1 MTART
6 TLPVFVIVGLLL
18 VAGCTGGSGPVQP
31 SGGEPASTPAVTPP
45 AGASDTSAP
54 NSTPR
59 GPQQGTEWEVTVT
72 RVVDGD
78 TVEARFPNGEVDTL
92 RLLGVDTPE
101 TSYGDVTPDE
111 YGFQDS
117 PDARDHL
124 LAWGQR
130 ASEFARSELR
140 GETVRV
146 AVDPRADRRGSF
158 GRLLV
163 YVSVDGA
170 NFNERLLSQGYARL
184 YESSFSRRSEFAR
197 VEAEARASGVGLW
210 GFDGEAATATPST
223 DRDDELPPRPPDGDY
238 DCSDFETQDQAQRVL
253 DEDPSDPHRLDG
265 DDDGVACESLP

>member
-1 MTART
+1 MTVRT
-6 TLPVFVIVGLLL
+6 TLSVFVMVALLL
-18 VAGCTGGSGPVQP
+18 VAGCTGGSGSGGP
-31 SGGEPASTPAVTPP
+31 SGAEATSIPAVTPSSD
-45 AGASDTSAP
+45 ASESAAS
-54 NSTPR
+54 NHTPR
-59 GPQQGTEWEVTVT
+59 GPQHGTEWEVTIT

-78 TVEARFPNGEVDTL
+78 TVEARFPNGELDTL

-101 TSYGDVTPDE
+101 TSLGRITPGE
-111 YGFQDS
+111 YGFPDS
-117 PDARDHL
+117 AGARDHL
-124 LAWGQR
+124 LAWGER
-130 ASEFARSELR
+130 ATEFARSELA

-146 AVDPRADRRGSF
+146 EVDPRADRRGSF

-197 VEAEARASGVGLW
+197 IEAEARASRVGLW
-210 GFDGEAATATPST
+210 GFDGRAATATAST
-223 DRDDELPPRPPDGDY
+223 DRGGELPPLPSDGDY
-238 DCSDFETQDQAQRVL
+238 DCSDFETQQQAQRVL